1 MMLLQAIFCD
11 VTTNQTLTVLVVQSI
26 FNRSCS
32 PVEFDNQ
39 PMELKVRSKTA
50 TLKITNSI
58 NI

>member
-11 VTTNQTLTVLVVQSI
+11 VTTDQTLTVLVVQSI
-26 FNRSCS
+26 LNRSSCA

-50 TLKITNSI
+50 SHT
-58 NI
+58 